1 MNSICDHV
9 AELLPWY
16 LNGTLD
22 EGEQG
27 EVRVHLEGC
36 ARCRQALEETRLA
49 GRIYDQHISSEA
61 LGALAWGEA
70 AEGIDPHVLER
81 HLETC
86 PQCAAELEM
95 ARTSRRLEEDDRIA
109 LFPTSAERASL
120 PRHGREA
127 QKNRSW
133 RAAAVAAGL
142 AGLVAASGWVWT
154 AGRASDLE
162 ERLALAGRP
171 QQAVP
176 VPSPAPAPV
185 PDAGGRRPE
194 LSEMSAEVERLQR
207 LEAELRQQ
215 QEEMQEQLAR
225 IAQARPPAPSP
236 QINAWIGD
244 LRPLQDVVRGGSA
257 ADQELPAGRTASLI
271 LGTSHKETH
280 RGHRVEIV
288 DAAGRVVWSADGLVR
303 DGETDDYGITLPA
316 GTLKPGA
323 YTIRISAQEEGRRV
337 DLESYALRVR

>member
-1 MNSICDHV
+1 MNLNCDHV

-36 ARCRQALEETRLA
+36 TKCRQALEDTRLA
-49 GRIYDQHISSEA
+49 WRIYDQHIPSEA
-61 LGALAWGEA
+61 LVALAWGETP
-70 AEGIDPHVLER
+70 EGLDPDVLER

-95 ARTSRRLEEDDRIA
+95 VRTSRKLEEDDRIA
-109 LFPTSAERASL
+109 LFPTSARPAKTPSSSQ
-120 PRHGREA
+120 G
-127 QKNRSW
+127 W
-133 RAAAVAAGL
+133 RAAAMAAGL
-142 AGLVAASGWVWT
+142 AGIVAASGWIWT
-154 AGRASDLE
+154 AGRANDLE

-171 QQAVP
+171 PETTP
-176 VPSPAPAPV
+176 VPTPA
-185 PDAGGRRPE
+185 PDAGR
-194 LSEMSAEVERLQR
+194 LSEMTAEVERLQR
-207 LEAELRQQ
+207 REAELRQQ

-225 IAQARPPAPSP
+225 IAEARPAAPSP

-244 LRPLQDVVRGGSA
+244 LRPTQDVVRGGSA
-257 ADQELPAGRTASLI
+257 TAEELPAGRSASLI

-288 DAAGRVVWSADGLVR
+288 DSAGKVVWSADGLVP
-303 DGETDDYGITLPA
+303 DSDTHDYGITLPA

-323 YTIRISAQEEGRRV
+323 YTIRISAQEDGKRV
-337 DLESYALRVR
+337 ELESYSVRVR

>member
-1 MNSICDHV
+1 MNLNCDHV

-36 ARCRQALEETRLA
+36 TKCRQALDETRLA
-49 GRIYDQHISSEA
+49 WRIYDQHIPSEA
-61 LGALAWGEA
+61 LVALAWGETP
-70 AEGIDPHVLER
+70 EGLDPDVLER

-95 ARTSRRLEEDDRIA
+95 VRTSRKLEEDDRIA
-109 LFPTSAERASL
+109 LFPTSARPARTERSA
-120 PRHGREA
+120 PG
-127 QKNRSW
+127 W
-133 RAAAVAAGL
+133 RTAAMAAGL
-142 AGLVAASGWVWT
+142 AGIVAASGWVWT
-154 AGRASDLE
+154 AGRANDLE

-171 QQAVP
+171 P
-176 VPSPAPAPV
+176 VTAPAPD
-185 PDAGGRRPE
+185 PSRLSE
-194 LSEMSAEVERLQR
+194 LSEMTAEVERLQR
-207 LEAELRQQ
+207 SEAELRRQ

-225 IAQARPPAPSP
+225 IAEARPAAPSP

-244 LRPLQDVVRGGSA
+244 LRPTQDVVRGGSA
-257 ADQELPAGRTASLI
+257 TAEELPAGRTASLI

-288 DAAGRVVWSADGLVR
+288 DSAGKVVWSADGLVP
-303 DGETDDYGITLPA
+303 DGETNDYGLTLPA

-323 YTIRISAQEEGRRV
+323 YTIRISAQEDGKRV
-337 DLESYALRVR
+337 ELESYSVRVR

>member
-1 MNSICDHV
+1 MNLNCDQV

-36 ARCRQALEETRLA
+36 AKCRQALEDTRLA
-49 GRIYDQHISSEA
+49 WRIYDQHIPSEA
-61 LGALAWGEA
+61 LVALAWGETP
-70 AEGIDPHVLER
+70 EGLDPDVLDR

-95 ARTSRRLEEDDRIA
+95 VRTSRKLEEDDRIA
-109 LFPTSAERASL
+109 LFPTPARPARTERSA
-120 PRHGREA
+120 PR
-127 QKNRSW
+127 W
-133 RAAAVAAGL
+133 RTAAMAAGL
-142 AGLVAASGWVWT
+142 TGIVAASGWVWT
-154 AGRASDLE
+154 AGRANDLE

-171 QQAVP
+171 PETAP
-176 VPSPAPAPV
+176 VPAPAPET
-185 PDAGGRRPE
+185 GR
-194 LSEMSAEVERLQR
+194 LSEMTAEVERLQR
-207 LEAELRQQ
+207 REAELRQQ

-225 IAQARPPAPSP
+225 IAEARPTAPSP

-244 LRPLQDVVRGGSA
+244 LRPMQDVVRGGSSSNA
-257 ADQELPAGRTASLI
+257 EELPAGRSASLI

-280 RGHRVEIV
+280 RGHRVEIL
-288 DAAGRVVWSADGLVR
+288 DSAGKTVWSADGLVP
-303 DGETDDYGITLPA
+303 DSDTNDYGITLPA

-323 YTIRISAQEEGRRV
+323 YTIRISAQETGKKVE
-337 DLESYALRVR
+337 LESYSVRVR

>member
-1 MNSICDHV
+1 MNLNCDQV

-36 ARCRQALEETRLA
+36 TKCRQALDETRLA
-49 GRIYDQHISSEA
+49 WRIYDQHIPSEA
-61 LGALAWGEA
+61 LVALGWGETP
-70 AEGIDPHVLER
+70 EGLDPDVLER

-95 ARTSRRLEEDDRIA
+95 VRTSRKLEEDDRIA
-109 LFPTSAERASL
+109 VFPTLVRPARTERSA
-120 PRHGREA
+120 PG
-127 QKNRSW
+127 W
-133 RAAAVAAGL
+133 RTAAMAAGL
-142 AGLVAASGWVWT
+142 AGIVAASGWVWT
-154 AGRASDLE
+154 AGRANDLE
-162 ERLALAGRP
+162 ERLALADRP
-171 QQAVP
+171 P
-176 VPSPAPAPV
+176 ETTPETSPAP
-185 PDAGGRRPE
+185 DGGGR
-194 LSEMSAEVERLQR
+194 LAEMTAEVERLQR
-207 LEAELRQQ
+207 REAELRQQ

-225 IAQARPPAPSP
+225 IAQASPAAPSP

-244 LRPLQDVVRGGSA
+244 LRPTQDVVRGGSA
-257 ADQELPAGRTASLI
+257 TAEELPAGRTASLI

-288 DAAGRVVWSADGLVR
+288 DSAGKVVWSADGLVP
-303 DGETDDYGITLPA
+303 DGETNDYGITLPA

-323 YTIRISAQEEGRRV
+323 YTIRISAQEDGKRV
-337 DLESYALRVR
+337 ELESYSVRVR

>member
-1 MNSICDHV
+1 MNLNCDHV

-36 ARCRQALEETRLA
+36 TKCRQALEDTRLA
-49 GRIYDQHISSEA
+49 WRIYDQHIPSEA
-61 LGALAWGEA
+61 LVALAWGETP
-70 AEGIDPHVLER
+70 EGLDPDVLER

-95 ARTSRRLEEDDRIA
+95 VRTSRKLEEDDRIA
-109 LFPTSAERASL
+109 LFPTSARPAKTPSSSQ
-120 PRHGREA
+120 G
-127 QKNRSW
+127 W
-133 RAAAVAAGL
+133 RAAAMAAGL
-142 AGLVAASGWVWT
+142 AGIVAASGWIWT
-154 AGRASDLE
+154 AGRANDLE

-171 QQAVP
+171 TETT
-176 VPSPAPAPV
+176 PAPAPA
-185 PDAGGRRPE
+185 PDAGR
-194 LSEMSAEVERLQR
+194 LSEMTAEVERLQR
-207 LEAELRQQ
+207 REAELRQQ

-225 IAQARPPAPSP
+225 IAEARPAAPSP

-244 LRPLQDVVRGGSA
+244 LRPTQDVVRGGSA
-257 ADQELPAGRTASLI
+257 TAEELPAGRSASLI

-288 DAAGRVVWSADGLVR
+288 DSAGKVVWSADGLVP
-303 DGETDDYGITLPA
+303 DSDTHDYGITLPA

-323 YTIRISAQEEGRRV
+323 YTIRISAQEDGKRV
-337 DLESYALRVR
+337 ELESYSVRVR

>member
-1 MNSICDHV
+1 MNLNCDHV

-36 ARCRQALEETRLA
+36 TKCRQALDETRLA
-49 GRIYDQHISSEA
+49 WRIYDQHIPSEA
-61 LGALAWGEA
+61 LVALAWGETP
-70 AEGIDPHVLER
+70 EGLDPDVLER

-95 ARTSRRLEEDDRIA
+95 VRTSRKLEEDDRIA
-109 LFPTSAERASL
+109 LFPTSARPARTERSA
-120 PRHGREA
+120 PG
-127 QKNRSW
+127 W
-133 RAAAVAAGL
+133 RTAAMAAGL
-142 AGLVAASGWVWT
+142 AGIVAASGWVWT
-154 AGRASDLE
+154 AGRANDLE

-171 QQAVP
+171 P
-176 VPSPAPAPV
+176 VTAPAPD
-185 PDAGGRRPE
+185 PGRLSE
-194 LSEMSAEVERLQR
+194 LSEMTAEVERLQR
-207 LEAELRQQ
+207 SEAELRRQ

-225 IAQARPPAPSP
+225 IAEARPAAPSP

-244 LRPLQDVVRGGSA
+244 LRPTQDVVRGGSA
-257 ADQELPAGRTASLI
+257 TAEELPAGRTASLI

-288 DAAGRVVWSADGLVR
+288 DSAGKVVWSADGLVP
-303 DGETDDYGITLPA
+303 DGETNDYGLTLPA

-323 YTIRISAQEEGRRV
+323 YTIRISAQEDGKRV
-337 DLESYALRVR
+337 ELESYSVRVR